1 MGVVSPSPRPPFLLL
16 FVWVRLGWGS
26 SQHPGASW
34 QDAREGPS
42 WPAVA
47 PVLPHRAHVPRAQ
60 TCAPAWE
67 WAGRRPHL
75 PISRPPGAWV
85 VALPD
90 CGPRASFLHGV
101 SRDPCFKCNGEE
113 VGAVSLLGKL
123 PSHPPTAQ
131 LSPLGLPNGASEGDQ
146 SLPDKC
152 SLAQCS

>member
-16 FVWVRLGWGS
+16 FVWVPLGWGS
-26 SQHPGASW
+26 SQHPGASR

-90 CGPRASFLHGV
+90 CGPRASFLHGFHGIRALNATGRKWEQFLFLEN
-101 SRDPCFKCNGEE
+101 SLPIPPRHSYHPS
-113 VGAVSLLGKL
+113 VSLMELRREIKVSQISVL
-123 PSHPPTAQ
+123 
-131 LSPLGLPNGASEGDQ
+131 
-146 SLPDKC
+146 
-152 SLAQCS
+152 